1 MYGNWFYCTYTYV
14 TSAGVYDAA
23 LQEVQQRGIR
33 FLDGPRFLDFTP
45 TVCVPVVGLTHF
57 LWVRWCVLKLHQG
70 KLPIVFACSRRRWW
84 IFFGR
89 RKCLALDNGY
99 KGMHD
104 IDGYYTE
111 TTETIETSFP
121 DHLKKKSLLS
131 IDNLPSMS
139 ILVLI
144 CE

>member
-1 MYGNWFYCTYTYV
+1 M
-14 TSAGVYDAA
+14 
-23 LQEVQQRGIR
+23 L
-33 FLDGPRFLDFTP
+33 P
-45 TVCVPVVGLTHF
+45 TTV
-57 LWVRWCVLKLHQG
+57 
-70 KLPIVFACSRRRWW
+70 IE
-84 IFFGR
+84 IFGR

-99 KGMHD
+99 KGMRD

-111 TTETIETSFP
+111 TTETIEPSFP

-139 ILVLI
+139 FLVLI